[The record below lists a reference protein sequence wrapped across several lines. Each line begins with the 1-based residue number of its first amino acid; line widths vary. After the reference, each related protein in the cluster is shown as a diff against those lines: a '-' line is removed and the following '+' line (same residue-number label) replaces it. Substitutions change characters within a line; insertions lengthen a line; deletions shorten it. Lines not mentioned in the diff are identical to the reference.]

1 MIYPDLW
8 KKIKE
13 VEFDAI
19 ALNGTFSEHLAAS
32 NGWTPSFAQRAIREY
47 KKFMYLSAVSERSL
61 VPSDVVEQV
70 WRMHLTDTRH
80 YWGTF
85 CKMIGKPIHHVKVGQ
100 HVAESTA
107 TIAEY
112 EHTRTFYEEEFKQ
125 PPRSEFWPVATS
137 PHAINPPMERVNRS
151 RYLILQKPT
160 MRLWRSVGRFAG
172 VATFPLSIVAYAVN
186 QSSGAVTGEITST
199 GWLMVAGVAVVI
211 ATFGCLVW
219 RMESK
224 AKADYQEK
232 IAQEDLNVA
241 PTRFA

>member
-19 ALNGTFSEHLAAS
+19 ALNGKFSDHLAAS
-32 NGWTPSFAQRAIREY
+32 NGWTQSFAQRAIREY
-47 KKFMYLSAVSERSL
+47 KKFMYLSAVSERVL
-61 VPSDVVEQV
+61 VPSDVVDQV
-70 WRMHLTDTRH
+70 WRLHLSDTRH

-85 CKMIGKPIHHVKVGQ
+85 CQMIGKPIHHVKVGE
-100 HVAESTA
+100 HSAESAQTLS
-107 TIAEY
+107 EY
-112 EHTRTFYEEEFKQ
+112 DYTKSFYLDEFKQ
-125 PPRSEFWPVATS
+125 APRAEFWPAGTG
-137 PHAINPPMERVNRS
+137 PHAISPPMQRVNRS
-151 RYLILQKPT
+151 RYMILQKPT

-186 QSSGAVTGEITST
+186 QSSAVVTGEITST

-224 AKADYQEK
+224 AKADYHEQ
-232 IAQEDLNVA
+232 IAQEDLKVA